1 MRNTLIILITGSL
14 LFLNCRQD
22 QTCDN
27 RLSTLITN
35 QFQSDSSLKIAY
47 RNNRHLHF
55 QKLLKSF
62 CRNLSGKSRIL
73 LIDKSYSQTS
83 SNHGLLFIYDDNS
96 IYTYDGTR
104 DNFKIARGYN
114 YDPGNLR
121 AMLNAYKDFPIE
133 KITKEKED
141 RHLLLD
147 APHYII
153 FYGDLKEGKLN
164 SWVL

>member
-1 MRNTLIILITGSL
+1 MRNFLIILITGSF
-14 LFLNCRQD
+14 LFLNCTQD

-27 RLSTLITN
+27 RLSALITN

-47 RNNRHLHF
+47 RNQRHLHF
-55 QKLLKSF
+55 QKLLKLF
-62 CRNLSGKSRIL
+62 CRNLSRKSRIL
-73 LIDKSYSQTS
+73 LIDKSYTQTS

-104 DNFKIARGYN
+104 GNSKIAHGFD

-133 KITKEKED
+133 KITKAKED
-141 RHLLLD
+141 RQLLLD
-147 APHYII
+147 APHYFI